1 MPVRLA
7 LPLLSILLALG
18 LLLRLTVEPGG
29 GLGLP
34 ESGVVWGIR
43 LDRALAAIIVGV
55 SLGAAGVALQAML
68 RNPLASPDLLGMSAG
83 AVLAVT
89 LGRALGLHLPDELT
103 ALFGA
108 VGALG
113 LVLLLGRR
121 RGHVEPLTLILVGV
135 ALAIGLGSLSSA
147 IRAALPPSARP
158 EDGWLFG
165 TLTDGLTTHRLVLA
179 GIVALCGVAWIGSR
193 GRALDAAAMGEDEAI
208 TSGVPLRRL
217 RIEMIVVAGALT
229 AVAVVLAGPI
239 AFLGLVCPHLVR
251 MVMGPR
257 HAPLAIGA
265 AMAGAILM
273 LLADSIVR
281 VMPLETGRLPTGV
294 VVAVLAAPALIV
306 ILRSQASRP
315 G

>member
-1 MPVRLA
+1 MPARVGLT
-7 LPLLSILLALG
+7 LLLVLLAAAAA
-18 LLLRLTVEPGG
+18 LRLLVEPG

-34 ESGVVWGIR
+34 GSGVVWGIR
-43 LDRALAAIIVGV
+43 LDRAIAAVIVGV

-89 LGRALGLHLPDELT
+89 LGRAIGLGIRDDLA
-103 ALFGA
+103 ALVGS

-121 RGHVEPLTLILVGV
+121 RGQVEPVTLILVGV
-135 ALAIGLGSLSSA
+135 ALAIGLGSLASA
-147 IRAALPPSARP
+147 VRAVMPPSARP
-158 EDGWLFG
+158 EGTWFFG
-165 TLTDGLTTHRLVLA
+165 SLTESLTPHEMVLA
-179 GIVALCGVAWIGSR
+179 GGLALAGVLWVAWR
-193 GRALDAAAMGEDEAI
+193 GRALDAAAMGEDEAL

-217 RIEMIVVAGALT
+217 RIEMVLVAGVLT

-257 HAPLAIGA
+257 HTPLVFGA
-265 AMAGAILM
+265 AMAGAVLM
-273 LLADSIVR
+273 LLSDSVVR
-281 VMPLETGRLPTGV
+281 VLPLETGRLPTGV
-294 VVAVLAAPALIV
+294 VVAVLAAPVLVV

-315 G
+315 I

>member
-1 MPVRLA
+1 MSVRFA
-7 LPLLSILLALG
+7 LLLLSILLALG

-29 GLGLP
+29 SLGLP
-34 ESGVVWGIR
+34 ESGIVWGIR
-43 LDRALAAIIVGV
+43 LDRAIAALIVGV

-83 AVLAVT
+83 AVLMVT
-89 LGRALGLHLPDELT
+89 LGRALGLHLPDELA
-103 ALFGA
+103 ALLGA
-108 VGALG
+108 IGALG

-121 RGHVEPLTLILVGV
+121 RGQVEPMTLILVGV
-135 ALAIGLGSLSSA
+135 ALAIGLGSLASA
-147 IRAALPPSARP
+147 VRAALPPSARP

-165 TLTDGLTTHRLVLA
+165 TLTDGLTTQRLVLA
-179 GIVALCGVAWIGSR
+179 SIVALCGVAWIGLR
-193 GRALDAAAMGEDEAI
+193 GRALDASAMGEDEAI

-217 RIEMIVVAGALT
+217 RIEMIIVAGALT

-273 LLADSIVR
+273 LVADSIVR

>member
-18 LLLRLTVEPGG
+18 LALRLTVEPGG

-34 ESGVVWGIR
+34 ESAVVWGIR
-43 LDRALAAIIVGV
+43 LDRAIAAIIVGA

-89 LGRALGLHLPDELT
+89 LGRALGVHVPDELA
-103 ALFGA
+103 ALLGA

-121 RGHVEPLTLILVGV
+121 RGQVEPVTLILVGV
-135 ALAIGLGSLSSA
+135 ALAIGLGSLASA
-147 IRAALPPSARP
+147 IRSAMPPSARP

-165 TLTDGLTTHRLVLA
+165 TLTDGLTTERLAVSGMVAVAGVLW
-179 GIVALCGVAWIGSR
+179 IALRA
-193 GRALDAAAMGEDEAI
+193 RALDAAAMGEDEAL
-208 TSGVPLRRL
+208 TTGVPLRRL
-217 RIEMIVVAGALT
+217 RIEMLIVAGALT

-257 HAPLAIGA
+257 HAPLAFGA

-273 LLADSIVR
+273 LVSDSVVR

-306 ILRSQASRP
+306 ILRSQASQP
-315 G
+315 A

>member
-7 LPLLSILLALG
+7 LPLLSIVLALTVV
-18 LLLRLTVEPGG
+18 LRLTVEPGG

-34 ESGVVWGIR
+34 DTGVVWGIR
-43 LDRALAAIIVGV
+43 IDRALAAIIVGAC
-55 SLGAAGVALQAML
+55 LGAAGVALQAML

-83 AVLAVT
+83 AVLVVT
-89 LGRALGLHLPDELT
+89 LARALGWHIPDELA
-103 ALFGA
+103 ALLGA

-121 RGHVEPLTLILVGV
+121 RGQVEPVTLILVGV
-135 ALAIGLGSLSSA
+135 ALAIGLGSLASA
-147 IRAALPPSARP
+147 IRATLPPSARP

-165 TLTDGLTTHRLVLA
+165 TLTDGLTGGRLAISGLVA
-179 GIVALCGVAWIGSR
+179 IVGVVWIAMR

-208 TSGVPLRRL
+208 TAGVPLRRL
-217 RIEMIVVAGALT
+217 RLEMIVVAGTLT

-251 MVMGPR
+251 LVMGPK
-257 HAPLAIGA
+257 HTPLAFGA
-265 AMAGAILM
+265 AMAGGALM
-273 LLADSIVR
+273 LLSDSIVR
-281 VMPLETGRLPTGV
+281 VMPLQTGRLPTGV
-294 VVAVLAAPALIV
+294 VVAVLAAPALVI